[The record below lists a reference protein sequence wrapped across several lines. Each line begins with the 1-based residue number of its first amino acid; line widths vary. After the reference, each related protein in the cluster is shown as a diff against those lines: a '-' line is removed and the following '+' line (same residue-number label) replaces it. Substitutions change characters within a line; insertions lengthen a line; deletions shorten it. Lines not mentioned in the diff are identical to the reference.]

1 MTYLGIVRQT
11 ERDLLDTVL
20 VNLLLLIETVLGH
33 LYTVPVVVAGLA
45 EARPDG
51 GHTFL
56 LPVGPVTLLSHLL
69 TFLLAAVFVQQTHLQ
84 TAGRNIKPSHKHHQY

>member
-1 MTYLGIVRQT
+1 MV
-11 ERDLLDTVL
+11 D
-20 VNLLLLIETVLGH
+20 LLLLIETGLGH

-56 LPVGPVTLLSHLL
+56 LPVGPVTLLSHLRA
-69 TFLLAAVFVQQTHLQ
+69 FFLAAVLVQQTHLQ
-84 TAGRNIKPSHKHHQY
+84 TAGTLKPNNKGHQGKVISIFRFF